1 MSSKKIGVKLEK
13 VDKSETDIYG
23 TKILAI
29 LSLNVYKAKNL
40 RERKKR
46 REQGKTLC

>member
-1 MSSKKIGVKLEK
+1 MSSKKIGVKLGK

-29 LSLNVYKAKNL
+29 LSLNVYKAKHL
-40 RERKKR
+40 IEKKR